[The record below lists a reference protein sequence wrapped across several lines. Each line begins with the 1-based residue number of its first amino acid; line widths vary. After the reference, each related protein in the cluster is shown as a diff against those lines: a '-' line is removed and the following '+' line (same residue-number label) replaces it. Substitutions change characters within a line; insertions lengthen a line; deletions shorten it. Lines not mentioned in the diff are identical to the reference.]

1 MNTKT
6 PNIDSEKSD
15 EVTSAAE
22 RAKKIKKLATATME
36 EIKSLGKDELSDLIN
51 EGNKK
56 LRDLERVL
64 TKDVKS
70 EINKLE
76 EEGNRLK
83 NRWQTMTEMLSSK
96 KAMKK
101 AFDLKKIK
109 KFLDN

>member
-1 MNTKT
+1 MSTKT

-15 EVTSAAE
+15 GVMSATE
-22 RAKKIKKLATATME
+22 RAKKVKKLAAATME

-70 EINKLE
+70 EVNKLE
-76 EEGNRLK
+76 EERNRLK

-96 KAMKK
+96 KAMKE